1 MYKKFFGLT
10 RNPFEISPDPYF
22 LFATPRY
29 KEAFASVVHGI
40 QRHKGFIVV
49 TGEVG
54 TGKTLLVRCV
64 LQLLHRD
71 QIEFANVF
79 NPCLTPLEFLR
90 YVVGDLGLRP
100 GTQDKASLLQEL
112 NNYLVARFRKNTT
125 TVLIVDEAQDL
136 EPGLLEE
143 IRLLTN
149 LETSQQKLLQI
160 VLVGQPEL
168 DQKMDSPELRQLKQR
183 IALRCQLEP
192 LTEEEARTYLLRR
205 LDRAGATSH
214 ATDIFPEE
222 SMAAIYRYS
231 RGIPRLVNTICEN
244 ALIAAYAEK
253 AQVARVELIDGVAKD
268 LRLNV
273 FTHRSMSQPN
283 ITIGQRAVAKS
294 LLELVEALEK
304 VARGTQVREASADEG
319 LKII

>member
-205 LDRAGATSH
+205 LDRAGANSH

-273 FTHRSMSQPN
+273 FTHRSVSQPH
-283 ITIGQRAVAKS
+283 ITVGQRALAKS
-294 LLELVEALEK
+294 LLELVEALET
-304 VARGTQVREASADEG
+304 VARGNQVREVVDEG
-319 LKII
+319 VKII